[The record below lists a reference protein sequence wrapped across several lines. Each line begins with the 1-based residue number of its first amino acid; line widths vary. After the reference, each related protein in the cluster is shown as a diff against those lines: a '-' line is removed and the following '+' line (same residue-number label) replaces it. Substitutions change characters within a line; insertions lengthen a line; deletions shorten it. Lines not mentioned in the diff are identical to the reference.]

1 MYIPVEKDFRLNERM
16 YGALAGLNKI
26 ETVEKHGKE
35 QVSLVC
41 FLIIDHQR
49 HGFSLLFIVPL

>member
-41 FLIIDHQR
+41 FL
-49 HGFSLLFIVPL
+49 